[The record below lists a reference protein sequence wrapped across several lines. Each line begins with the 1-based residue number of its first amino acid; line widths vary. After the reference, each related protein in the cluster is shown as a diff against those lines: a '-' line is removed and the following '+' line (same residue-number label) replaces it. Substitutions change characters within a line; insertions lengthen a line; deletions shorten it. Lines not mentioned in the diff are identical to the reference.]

1 MVVVDVVVS
10 VPEHCVTTEQDVEH
24 VWVVVVASTESA
36 HVTKQVENVG
46 CEQELEG
53 VDKDSEDD
61 VVEEWAFVR
70 LSDPVIDRGSA
81 IPDRF
86 GGGTGATTGT
96 GGHSQPPLSGLWHFK
111 VRRHLIRSTA
121 NSAIPPRP
129 TGLHKGP
136 MQSQVQK
143 GNSTRTPLPRYSVLV
158 DSVAVHMMSVVPET
172 PSVRVTI
179 S

>member
-10 VPEHCVTTEQDVEH
+10 VPVHCEKTEQDVEH
-24 VWVVVVASTESA
+24 VWVVVVASTEPV
-36 HVTKQVENVG
+36 HVTKQVENVE
-46 CEQELEG
+46 CEQELEE

-61 VVEEWAFVR
+61 VVEERSFVP
-70 LSDPVIDRGSA
+70 LSEPVIDRGSA
-81 IPDRF
+81 IPDRVD
-86 GGGTGATTGT
+86 GGTGATTGT
-96 GGHSQPPLSGLWHFK
+96 GGHSHPPLSGLWHFK

-121 NSAIPPRP
+121 NSAMPPRP

-136 MQSQVQK
+136 MQSQVQE
-143 GNSTRTPLPRYSVLV
+143 GNSTRTPFSRYSVLV
-158 DSVAVHMMSVVPET
+158 DSVAVHVMSVVLET